1 VGITGLVLGLLGF
14 FAMAWGIIVAA
25 EVMPVFL
32 GFDATVSLMGAGVLT
47 LLAIA
52 CLLGRSQGGGDY

>member
-1 VGITGLVLGLLGF
+1 MGITGMVLGLLGF

-32 GFDATVSLMGAGVLT
+32 GFNANVSLMVAGVLT

-52 CLLGRSQGGGDY
+52 CLLGRSQGGDY